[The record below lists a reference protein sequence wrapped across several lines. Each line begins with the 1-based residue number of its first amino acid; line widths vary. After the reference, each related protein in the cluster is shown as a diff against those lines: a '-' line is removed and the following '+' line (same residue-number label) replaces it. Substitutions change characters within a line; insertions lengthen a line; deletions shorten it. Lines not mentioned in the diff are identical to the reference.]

1 MAMAHGV
8 FVDGVWQSQWYDTAA
23 TGGRFVP
30 TTALFRNWV
39 TPDGDPGPSGEGGFP
54 AARDRYHLYVS
65 LACPFAHRTII
76 FRKLKKLED
85 VISLSVVEPV
95 MGDQG
100 WEFASGGSVHDMLT
114 GKTRLGEVYLLAN
127 PRYTGRVSVPVLWD
141 KQRRTI
147 VSNESPEIIR
157 MLNSAFAAFTDD
169 RADYYPEVLREEID
183 AINDRVFRDVNTG
196 VYRAG
201 FATTQEAYEDGF
213 RDVFAALD
221 WLEERL
227 SRQRYLA
234 GERITEADW
243 RLFTTIVRFDAVYYS
258 HFKCNRRRI
267 ADYSNLSNYLRDLFQ
282 IPGVAETVNMEHIK
296 RHYYM
301 SMPTINP
308 TRIVPLGPALDF
320 GVGHNRGRFDGH

>member
-1 MAMAHGV
+1 MAHGL
-8 FVDGVWQSQWYDTAA
+8 FVDGVWQSQWYDTAS
-23 TGGRFVP
+23 TGGRFAP
-30 TTALFRNWV
+30 AEALFRNWV
-39 TPDGDPGPSGEGGFP
+39 TPDGRPGPSGEGGFP
-54 AARDRYHLYVS
+54 AAPDRYHLYVS
-65 LACPFAHRTII
+65 LACPFAHRTVI

-100 WEFASGGSVHDMLT
+100 WEFGNGVDTVSDMVN
-114 GKTRLGEVYLLAN
+114 GKSRLGEIYLLAD

-169 RADYYPEVLREEID
+169 RTDYYPQALRDEINP
-183 AINDRVFRDVNTG
+183 INARVFRDVNTG

-201 FATTQEAYEDGF
+201 FATTQDAYEDGF
-213 RDVFAALD
+213 REVFAALD

-227 SRQRYLA
+227 SRQRYLV
-234 GERITEADW
+234 GKRLTEADW

-258 HFKCNRRRI
+258 HFKCNLRRI
-267 ADYSNLSNYLRDLFQ
+267 VDYGNLSNYLRDLFQ
-282 IPGVAETVNMEHIK
+282 VPGVAETVNMNHIK

-320 GVGHNRGRFDGH
+320 TVEHDRGRFEGR

>member
-1 MAMAHGV
+1 MAHGM

-30 TTALFRNWV
+30 TAALFRNWV
-39 TPDGDPGPSGEGGFP
+39 TPDGDAGPSGEGGFP

-100 WEFASGGSVHDMLT
+100 WEFGSDGSVHDTVT

-141 KQRRTI
+141 KQQRTI

-169 RADYYPEVLREEID
+169 RANYYPEVLRDEID

-308 TRIVPLGPALDF
+308 SRIVPLGPALDF
-320 GVGHNRGRFDGH
+320 SVGHDRGRFHGH

>member
-8 FVDGVWQSQWYDTAA
+8 FVDGVWQTQWYDTAS

-30 TTALFRNWV
+30 MAAQFRNWV
-39 TPDGDPGPSGEGGFP
+39 TPDGAPGPSGEGGFP
-54 AARDRYHLYVS
+54 AAPDRYHLYVS

-76 FRKLKKLED
+76 FRKLKKLQD

-95 MGDQG
+95 MGEQG
-100 WEFASGGSVHDMLT
+100 WEFGKGGTDTVT
-114 GKTRLGEVYLLAN
+114 GKSRLGEVYLLAN

-141 KQRRTI
+141 KKRRTI

-169 RADYYPEVLREEID
+169 RTDYYPEELREEVD
-183 AINDRVFRDVNTG
+183 SINDRVFRDVNTG

-201 FATTQEAYEDGF
+201 FATTQEAYEEGF
-213 RDVFAALD
+213 GDVFAALD

-227 SRQRYLA
+227 SRQRYVA
-234 GERITEADW
+234 GKRITEADW

-267 ADYSNLSNYLRDLFQ
+267 ADYHNLSNYLRDLFQ
-282 IPGVAETVNMEHIK
+282 VPGVADTVNMEHIK

-308 TRIVPLGPALDF
+308 TRIVPLGPILDF
-320 GVGHNRGRFDGH
+320 TARHDRERVDGQ

>member
-1 MAMAHGV
+1 MTHGV
-8 FVDGVWQSQWYDTAA
+8 FVDGVWRSQWYDTAS
-23 TGGRFVP
+23 TRGRFIP
-30 TTALFRNWV
+30 TAAQFRNWV
-39 TPDGDPGPSGEGGFP
+39 TPNGGPGPSGEGGFP

-85 VISLSVVEPV
+85 AISLSVVEPV
-95 MGDQG
+95 MGEQG
-100 WEFASGGSVHDMLT
+100 WEFGNGGTDTVT
-114 GKTRLGEVYLLAN
+114 GKSRLGEIYLLAS

-141 KQRRTI
+141 KERRTI

-169 RADYYPEVLREEID
+169 RTDYYPEELREEID
-183 AINDRVFRDVNTG
+183 SINDRVFRDVNTG

-201 FATTQEAYEDGF
+201 FATTQEAYEEGF
-213 RDVFAALD
+213 GDVFAALD
-221 WLEERL
+221 WLDERL

-234 GERITEADW
+234 GRRITEADW

-267 ADYSNLSNYLRDLFQ
+267 TDYRNLSNYLRDLFQ
-282 IPGVAETVNMEHIK
+282 VPGVAETVNMEHIK

-320 GVGHNRGRFDGH
+320 TMGHDRDRFEGQ